1 MILFHDQLTKR
12 ENTHIDIEDRGY
24 QFGDGIYEVIRV
36 YSGKIFR
43 LQDHLDRF
51 QRSADEIGLQL
62 PYSLDRLR
70 QLLQELV
77 EVNHLADGTLYL
89 QASRGIAPR
98 SHPFPEASQSV
109 IVAYTVVAER
119 PLNHLQNGIR
129 TIIQPD
135 IRWLRCDIKSLNLL
149 GAVLAKQKA
158 KEHGCQESILHRD
171 GTVTE
176 GSATNAFL
184 VKDGH
189 LITHPA
195 DNLILHG
202 ITRQVVLELA
212 EALEI
217 PVKEE
222 AFSLQDLNEA
232 DEVFV
237 TGTTME
243 ISPVIEIDG
252 RPVGDGQPGTIV
264 RRLQEAF
271 EQLI

>member
-12 ENTHIDIEDRGY
+12 ENAQVDIEDRGY

-36 YSGKIFR
+36 YNGKAFR

-51 QRSADEIGLQL
+51 QRSADEISLQL
-62 PYSLDRLR
+62 PYNLERLS

-77 EVNHLADGTLYL
+77 QTNQLADGTVYL
-89 QASRGIAPR
+89 QTSRGVAPR
-98 SHPFPEASQSV
+98 SHPFPEESHSV
-109 IVAYTVVAER
+109 IVAYTVEAER

-129 TIIQPD
+129 TMTQPD

-171 GTVTE
+171 ETVTE
-176 GSATNAFL
+176 GSSTNVFL
-184 VKDGH
+184 AKDGQ
-189 LITHPA
+189 LFTHPA
-195 DNLILHG
+195 NNLILHG

-212 EALEI
+212 ADMGI

-222 AFSLQDLNEA
+222 AFTLQDLHRA
-232 DEVFV
+232 DEVFI
-237 TGTTME
+237 TSTTME
-243 ISPVIEIDG
+243 ITPVIEIDG
-252 RPVGDGQPGTIV
+252 TPVGDSTPGNLV
-264 RRLQEAF
+264 RRLQAAF
-271 EQLI
+271 EHQI